1 MCVLWSCHGR
11 SWRVFE
17 PLVLLVACSESDGGH
32 AGATGLRQAIYD
44 GWAMLTLGFAGLL
57 VGPMLL
63 VILFALGRVWTLEI
77 AFIRLAWVPVA
88 ALALQGML
96 WRPMTR
102 TLSYASIIPPLL
114 TCIVSLFFGI
124 VGATLLAGGSRA
136 VQRPG
141 LLWATMLA
149 SVPGALLVT
158 YVLIIFVRFYIL
170 FAST

>member
-1 MCVLWSCHGR
+1 MLSGCHGR

-124 VGATLLAGGSRA
+124 VGATLLAERRRA
-136 VQRPG
+136 DWRPG
-141 LLWATMLA
+141 LLWSTALA
-149 SVPGALLVT
+149 ALPGALLVG
-158 YVLIIFVRFYIL
+158 YILVSFVRF
-170 FAST
+170 FVNR